1 MHQHIIQSSLLQGVV
16 PDRIVEGCPFVA
28 PDVGT
33 EPGVA
38 VGAPG
43 DNRTAAA
50 LGLSTAHISPLHLK
64 TRYIKNAGGVTV
76 LHVDGA
82 LCTCVMGK
90 CLVHP

>member
-1 MHQHIIQSSLLQGVV
+1 MLKHIIQSSLLQGVV
-16 PDRIVEGCPFVA
+16 PDSVIEERPFVA
-28 PDVGT
+28 SDVGT
-33 EPGVA
+33 EPGGA
-38 VGAPG
+38 VGEPG

-82 LCTCVMGK
+82 LCACVMGK